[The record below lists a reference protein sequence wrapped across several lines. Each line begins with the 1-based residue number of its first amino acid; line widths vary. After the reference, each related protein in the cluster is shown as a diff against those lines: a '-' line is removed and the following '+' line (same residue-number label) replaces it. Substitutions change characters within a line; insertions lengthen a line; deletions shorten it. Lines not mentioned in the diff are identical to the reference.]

1 MRKLPVIFFL
11 FSILLVNYYPQSQE
25 QEITGLMKKASTD
38 TSAINAIIDITRE
51 IKDTDLAVALKYL
64 QQVYTLSEKLE
75 HAGGILSAAQLIGD
89 LYSTMGDVQK
99 GIKFVDA
106 AISKHSGSL
115 SIEEVAVL
123 YIAKASLHNDASE
136 RQRALEIF
144 NLALENVRSP
154 ELKARL
160 FANRGNSYQAMG
172 NYESALKDYQ
182 AALDY
187 YLGAGQLKYATIIYS
202 NFGMIYY
209 NLTEF
214 QKSLEFYKK
223 GLQLAEEF
231 NDPSLLAQSYS
242 NIGATYEKLDSM
254 ETAIACYLKG
264 LEFAKR
270 QGDQLKM
277 AQNHLNL
284 GNIYNRQGKYDR
296 ALEQFRKSFDI
307 CKKNGIL
314 YGMMMN
320 YTSMG
325 ELWYNTGDFARSAS
339 NYDSALTYAK
349 QMDLPNELIQISFGL
364 SGAYE
369 KAGRFKEALELH
381 KSAVKLQDSLF
392 ALEKQKTILDLTNKY
407 ENEKKEKLI
416 ADQQFT
422 ITYTITGFVVAAIIL
437 VSLVAFLIYRNR
449 RLKQLYLKN
458 VMEMSQTYTHIEPG
472 DEEKNNIAVKNQ
484 DVEATLLY
492 NRIIDYLQEKK
503 PWLDP
508 DFNINDLAKSLITN
522 RTYLSSAITK
532 GSGVHF
538 NTLINSYR
546 INEAKRLIIESA
558 DKAENIDEIMSKC
571 GFRNRGTFNTSF
583 NKLTGMSPGQFRNY
597 SKTVNLSEQ
606 DPAEPGGQPNS

>member
-1 MRKLPVIFFL
+1 
-11 FSILLVNYYPQSQE
+11 
-25 QEITGLMKKASTD
+25 
-38 TSAINAIIDITRE
+38 
-51 IKDTDLAVALKYL
+51 
-64 QQVYTLSEKLE
+64 
-75 HAGGILSAAQLIGD
+75 
-89 LYSTMGDVQK
+89 
-99 GIKFVDA
+99 
-106 AISKHSGSL
+106 
-115 SIEEVAVL
+115 
-123 YIAKASLHNDASE
+123 
-136 RQRALEIF
+136 
-144 NLALENVRSP
+144 
-154 ELKARL
+154 
-160 FANRGNSYQAMG
+160 
-172 NYESALKDYQ
+172 
-182 AALDY
+182 
-187 YLGAGQLKYATIIYS
+187 
-202 NFGMIYY
+202 
-209 NLTEF
+209 
-214 QKSLEFYKK
+214 
-223 GLQLAEEF
+223 
-231 NDPSLLAQSYS
+231 
-242 NIGATYEKLDSM
+242 
-254 ETAIACYLKG
+254 
-264 LEFAKR
+264 
-270 QGDQLKM
+270 
-277 AQNHLNL
+277 
-284 GNIYNRQGKYDR
+284 
-296 ALEQFRKSFDI
+296 
-307 CKKNGIL
+307 
-314 YGMMMN
+314 MMN
-320 YTSMG
+320 HTSMG
-325 ELWYNTGDFARSAS
+325 ELYHNTGDYSRSAN
-339 NYDSALTYAK
+339 NYKSAMVYAK
-349 QMDLPNELIQISFGL
+349 QMNLPNEQIQIGFGL
-364 SGAYE
+364 ASAYE
-369 KAGRFKEALELH
+369 KSGRYMEALEVYQ
-381 KSAVKLQDSLF
+381 SAVKLQDSIF
-392 ALEKQKTILDLTNKY
+392 ALEKQKAILDLTNKY

-437 VSLVAFLIYRNR
+437 VSLMAFLIYRNR